1 MEGEVTTG
9 GEALGVFVGS
19 FTHTL
24 DPKRRLT
31 IPSEWRF
38 QAGPHGGLYVL
49 PGLQEPCLCVF
60 PVREL
65 ARRIERIKTHS
76 LADSRANQFAR
87 MVASRSDLATWD
99 SQGRIRVK
107 DELLDYAKL
116 SSQVLLV
123 GVFDR
128 FELWNPE
135 QWKASTAGDPASLND
150 AARYVGF

>member
-1 MEGEVTTG
+1 M
-9 GEALGVFVGS
+9 FVGS
-19 FTHTL
+19 YTHTL

-38 QAGPHGGLYVL
+38 QAGTHGGLYVL
-49 PGLQEPCLCVF
+49 PGVQEPCLYVF

-76 LADSRANQFAR
+76 IADTRASQFAR
-87 MVASRSDLATWD
+87 MVGSRSDLAAWD
-99 SQGRIRVK
+99 TQGRIRVK
-107 DELLDYAKL
+107 DELLDHAKL
-116 SSQVLLV
+116 TSQVLLV
-123 GVFDR
+123 GAFDR

-135 QWKASTAGDPASLND
+135 QWKASTTVDPASLND